1 MKPDELRELYRGGR
15 PNERAKSI
23 QRRLMPVARLGL
35 VPFSAV
41 LEVTGRRSGQP
52 IQLPIVVLKVAG
64 SHYVVSMLGPKVNW
78 VRNVEAADGKA
89 VLVRGRR
96 RSVHLARTGGEEAAR
111 VLRRYLRLA
120 RSGRVHMDVT
130 SASTDLELAAASDR
144 YPVFRI
150 DPVLSSS

>member
-23 QRRLMPVARLGL
+23 QRRLMPIARLGL

-41 LEVTGRRSGQP
+41 LEVTGRRSGRP
-52 IQLPIVVLKVAG
+52 IQLPIVVLTVAG
-64 SHYVVSMLGPKVNW
+64 SRYVVSMLGPTVNW

-89 VLVRGRR
+89 VVMRGRR
-96 RSVHLARTGGEEAAR
+96 RYVRLVRVAPGEAAP
-111 VLRRYLRLA
+111 VLRRYLRIA
-120 RSGRVHMDVT
+120 RSGRVHMDLT
-130 SASTDLELAAASDR
+130 STSTDQELAAAADR

-150 DPVLSSS
+150 DPAPAG